1 MYGPYS
7 SQEIS
12 SWKAQGFLTGPTSV
26 LIRRVSSSATS
37 PEGEWVS
44 SDSID
49 FSSYT
54 ISLEKEEKGK
64 ESINNVQNQGKRK
77 RAGDDDDDDDDGDDG
92 DNEDDLDDDGA
103 LGGGGKR
110 RRKGLRW
117 DKDHD
122 DEDD

>member
-26 LIRRVSSSATS
+26 LIRKVSSSTTS
-37 PEGEWVS
+37 QEGEWVS

-49 FSSYT
+49 FSSYIT
-54 ISLEKEEKGK
+54 LENEEKGK
-64 ESINNVQNQGKRK
+64 DSINVRNQGKRK
-77 RAGDDDDDDDDGDDG
+77 RAVVQGDDDDDDVDDG
-92 DNEDDLDDDGA
+92 DNEDDPDDDGT
-103 LGGGGKR
+103 LGGGKR